1 MSLTIFLGQIFGLYL
16 FITSLVMLVHH
27 KYMKKVMADIVK
39 SASTVFL
46 IGIMTL
52 ILGIICVII
61 HNIWVPGWEVIITV
75 IAWLILLKGLFFLFL
90 PQTTDNWIKYISKKH
105 KCDLYNHI
113 KWFNWVGLLLGAY
126 LIYMTFF
133 KLPLDF
139 MINF

>member
-16 FITSLVMLVHH
+16 FITSLMMLL
-27 KYMKKVMADIVK
+27 KQKFMRKVVSEIVK
-39 SASTVFL
+39 SASILFL

-61 HNIWVPGWEVIITV
+61 HNIWIPGWEVIVTI
-75 IAWLILLKGLFFLFL
+75 ISWLILLKGLFLLFF
-90 PQTTDNWIKYISKKH
+90 PKEADQAIKYVYQKH
-105 KCDLYNHI
+105 KLDLYKHI
-113 KWFNWVGLLLGAY
+113 KWFNWACLILGAY

>member
-16 FITSLVMLVHH
+16 FITSLVMLIQH
-27 KYMKKVMADIVK
+27 KFIKKVMAEIVK
-39 SASTVFL
+39 SASTLFL

-52 ILGIICVII
+52 ILGLICVII
-61 HNIWVPGWEVIITV
+61 HNIWVPGWEVIIT
-75 IAWLILLKGLFFLFL
+75 IISWLILLKALFLLFL
-90 PQTTDNWIKYISKKH
+90 PKTADNWIKYALVKH
-105 KCDLYNHI
+105 KLDLYKHI
-113 KWFNWVGLLLGAY
+113 KWFNWVCLILGAY

>member
-16 FITSLVMLVHH
+16 FITSLVMLI
-27 KYMKKVMADIVK
+27 KRKFIKKAIEDIAK
-39 SASTVFL
+39 KPSSMFL

-61 HNIWVPGWEVIITV
+61 HNIWVPGWEVVITIIS
-75 IAWLILLKGLFFLFL
+75 WLILLKGLFLLFF
-90 PQTTDNWIKYISKKH
+90 PEEAHKMIQSIYKKH
-105 KCDLYNHI
+105 KVNIYQNI
-113 KWFNWVGLLLGAY
+113 KWFNWICLILGAY

>member
-16 FITSLVMLVHH
+16 FITSLVMLIQH
-27 KYMKKVMADIVK
+27 KFIKKVMAEIVK
-39 SASTVFL
+39 SASTLFL

-61 HNIWVPGWEVIITV
+61 HNIWVPGWEVIITI
-75 IAWLILLKGLFFLFL
+75 IAWLIFLKGLFLLFL
-90 PQTTDNWIKYISKKH
+90 PKTADCCIKSVLKKH
-105 KCDLYNHI
+105 KCDLYKHL
-113 KWFNWVGLLLGAY
+113 KWFNIVCLILGAY

>member
-16 FITSLVMLVHH
+16 FITSLVMLIQH
-27 KYMKKVMADIVK
+27 KFIKKVMAEIVK
-39 SASTVFL
+39 SASTLFL

-61 HNIWVPGWEVIITV
+61 HNIWVPGWEIIITI
-75 IAWLILLKGLFFLFL
+75 IAWLIFLKGLFLLFL
-90 PQTTDNWIKYISKKH
+90 PKTADNCIKYVFQKH
-105 KCDLYNHI
+105 KLDLYKHI
-113 KWFNWVGLLLGAY
+113 KWFNWVCLLLGIY